1 MRRARELDPLSVDA
15 TDMGWM
21 LFEARRYDE
30 AMHELRSVLEV
41 NPNDSVAL
49 WDLGIALID
58 KNQPQDAIPVLEKAL
73 PISDRSPGVIGT
85 LIRAYAQAGR
95 RSDALRLLKE
105 LQVRSKAGS
114 VPASAFVNAYLGLG
128 ETDQAFA
135 WLEQAYKEHS
145 NILQFLKVDP
155 AFDSIRGDPRFA
167 DLARR
172 VGLG

>member
-1 MRRARELDPLSVDA
+1 
-15 TDMGWM
+15 M

-95 RSDALRLLKE
+95 RGDAIRLLAE
-105 LQVRSKAGS
+105 LKARSKAGS